1 MRNVTYFTLNS
12 LRSCNGL
19 FVMQISEI
27 PFMSYRYI
35 TKRIMYMELE
45 VSSNWE
51 FSGPVVKQSRLV

>member
-1 MRNVTYFTLNS
+1 MGNVTYFRLNS
-12 LRSCNGL
+12 LRSFNGL
-19 FVMQISEI
+19 FVMQILDI

-35 TKRIMYMELE
+35 TKRIMHMELE